1 MVSTP
6 RQRHYNR
13 TGGEFVGQ
21 GSGLLTPSS
30 AGSRSAPVRAQ
41 RGFGGFFLI
50 VLVAGMTAAA
60 GLFTFY
66 RTDPVE
72 ARSARVTTDVLAEVK
87 AALIGYAVR
96 QGGPTGTARPGDLP
110 CPDVD
115 GDGIEGSAAQMLLP
129 PVTCAAGAVGQ
140 IPWRTLGIPEPK
152 DSAGETLWYAVSG
165 RFRARSAGNNS
176 ALNSDTR
183 GDLVVRTPAPGG
195 GFTDLTSSA
204 VAVIIA
210 PGGAIGGQSR
220 RGTGGGVVCGLLGTI
235 LPKFCPTNYL
245 DAYVSGGST
254 INNVP
259 ATATGPFVAAPATAS
274 FNDRVMYLSAD
285 EIMPA
290 LEMRVGA
297 ELTTL
302 LQKYRENSS
311 CKCYPWADNW
321 PHASGIADTGQNRG
335 TFPRQAF
342 PEEWHEVGLALPSWL
357 ENNEWHNLFWYSVG
371 RQNTDQTASSSRRCK
386 TCSDHPLLK
395 VTNTVNNEWKWVSAL
410 IITPGPP
417 LDGVARLTQSS
428 RINNIN
434 WYFEDT
440 ENRDGANS
448 SICRDVGEIGDGTP
462 SSWINYE
469 GALSCDEY
477 VVPRSKAMNRDRIF
491 MTAVA
496 DPVICSTNAQV
507 LLDMTCHLT
516 GNQVKPECM
525 TAVRNLDACPCLEGA
540 REMLEEPC
548 RNNHSSSQCKAPLT
562 QLQIC
567 AKM

>member
-1 MVSTP
+1 M
-6 RQRHYNR
+6 
-13 TGGEFVGQ
+13 GQ
-21 GSGLLTPSS
+21 GSGLLTRSRAS
-30 AGSRSAPVRAQ
+30 SRSAPVRAQ

-50 VLVAGMTAAA
+50 VLVAGMAAAA

-72 ARSARVTTDVLAEVK
+72 ARSTRATTDVLAEVK

-115 GDGIEGSAAQMLLP
+115 GDGIEGSQAQALVP
-129 PVTCAAGAVGQ
+129 PVTCAAGAVGR

-152 DSAGETLWYAVSG
+152 DAAGETLWYALAGS
-165 RFRARSAGNNS
+165 FRARSAGNNS

-195 GFTDLTSSA
+195 GFTALTSSA

-210 PGGAIGGQSR
+210 PGGAIGGQNR
-220 RGTGGGVVCGLLGTI
+220 RGTGANLLCGVLGNV
-235 LPKFCPTNYL
+235 LPKFCPDNYL
-245 DAYVSGGST
+245 DTHPSGTS
-254 INNVP
+254 NVP
-259 ATATGPFVAAPATAS
+259 SSATGPFIAAPATAS

-290 LEMRVGA
+290 LEMRIGA
-297 ELTTL
+297 ELKTL
-302 LQKYRENSS
+302 LQAYRENSN

-321 PHASGIADTGQNRG
+321 PYSGGIADIGQNRG
-335 TFPRQAF
+335 RFPSL
-342 PEEWHEVGLALPSWL
+342 PEPESWGANGIPALPQWIAA
-357 ENNEWHNLFWYSVG
+357 NDWHNFFWYAVG
-371 RQNTDQTASSSRRCK
+371 KQNTDKVASASRQCK
-386 TCSDHPLLK
+386 TCSDHPLLRVRDSAK
-395 VTNTVNNEWKWVSAL
+395 NEWLWVSAL
-410 IITPGPP
+410 LFTPGPP
-417 LDGVARLTQSS
+417 LDGIARMNPPSGQSA
-428 RINNIN
+428 RRNNLSL
-434 WYFEDT
+434 YL
-440 ENRDGANS
+440 ENSENNDGAS
-448 SICRDVGEIGDGTP
+448 SACPDVGEIGDATP
-462 SSWINYE
+462 SSWYNYE
-469 GALSCDEY
+469 GATSCDEY
-477 VVPRSKAMNRDRIF
+477 VLPTSRATNRDRIF

-507 LLDMTCHLT
+507 LLDTTCHLT
-516 GNQVKPECM
+516 GNQVKPECI

-548 RNNHSSSQCKAPLT
+548 RNNHNSSQCKAPLT
-562 QLQIC
+562 QLQTC